1 MGVTWHA
8 TVCTS
13 APTSND
19 QLRARLVPVSVYWWM
34 KEWMTLP
41 TQNHDLT
48 NTMKL
53 MPTEA
58 PKFKTLLY
66 APGGA
71 SSALVFRCWPFT
83 WLRIE
88 CKEAAVS
95 SCGVGEVTARAVCA
109 PWVPESQG
117 GIDLL
122 SCTIQVLWHRVT
134 WKSQLK
140 CDRAA
145 TAWVTE
151 QSTQL
156 LACPFIGSFC

>member
-13 APTSND
+13 APTSSV

-53 MPTEA
+53 MPTET

-95 SCGVGEVTARAVCA
+95 SCGETGWRKRPRGVGEVTARAVCA

-117 GIDLL
+117 GI
-122 SCTIQVLWHRVT
+122 W
-134 WKSQLK
+134 
-140 CDRAA
+140 
-145 TAWVTE
+145 AWGIVCGHDW
-151 QSTQL
+151 SW
-156 LACPFIGSFC
+156 AGSAV